1 MSILFRRIYWATDEG
16 GGGAPPLRDPD
27 TGKAAAQLAAEAA
40 AMEDLDKQGQK
51 LLRTYEKLHSEKI
64 RDIEASKLSAEQK
77 QKAHE
82 ANNKEL
88 ESLKKAH
95 RERVLETDEIK
106 RNVAQREEAL
116 RIMIEEGKAS
126 EEDLK
131 NIKARIDAYK
141 DAAEAGEDLA
151 QALLGV
157 GDAAKRNE
165 KLAKMFTKSGLKG
178 MADGFKKNLKPA
190 NLIDSAFTSLAIKT
204 FELAMAQDK
213 AISSFRKGTGA
224 SKQYNLE
231 IAQLERSTFAAGV
244 TVEDAAN
251 AYTDLYTSFNTFTEL
266 NSAERKKIGETV
278 TLIEKMGVSSADSA
292 KILNSATKS
301 LGMNATESEALL
313 RDIVSTAQT
322 VGRSVSEVS
331 ADFISASSK
340 LAFHGDKLTGI
351 FQKLQMQ
358 AKSTGL
364 EMDTLLSF
372 AAQFDTFEG
381 AGRAVGRLNAI
392 MGGPYLNS
400 IDMLNATEEE
410 RIEIM
415 QRSMKMAGLSFDQMS
430 KYEQLAIAD
439 AMGVSAEEARKMFG
453 TVTAEMEIQRLKEEE
468 LAAQAAEMQDMVNQ
482 LRSAF
487 MALAENM
494 RPLIEDH
501 IKPLFNW
508 LSKISQMGDGL
519 GGKIMFWGGA
529 FVYVAAKLKLLLPLI
544 KAMNINLGMT
554 ATILAPIV
562 AGFMAFQFFSKH
574 MAPLPAILL
583 SIAAAAAVL
592 AVALA
597 FATAGTSAAAAM
609 PWVAGLAAVLAV
621 MGIASIPM
629 TGGLKSGEEKEGK
642 KDSSA
647 AGRFSSQATQAF
659 NTGGTV
665 RGTPGTIQPTQ
676 YSEGGRAEF
685 GITPAGTTF
694 ADAQTVNS
702 LIKALEDNTKARE
715 RDQKSAG
722 GAGGTPTVVLQMG
735 NKQIEFD
742 KAVVDAAWK
751 SRSAKQT
758 VGALQ

>member
-1 MSILFRRIYWATDEG
+1 MSILFRRVYWAADDEG
-16 GGGAPPLRDPD
+16 GGEVDIKGLLES
-27 TGKAAAQLAAEAA
+27 AAAEEREAA
-40 AMEDLDKQGQK
+40 AKKASTEATKASTEATNEEKKARDELAKSRTRDMANLKREAELLQDVKEETDKHIKTEKNLIEQMK
-51 LLRTYEKLHSEKI
+51 LKLHVGEN
-64 RDIEASKLSAEQK
+64 LSDQQK
-77 QKAHE
+77 Q
-82 ANNKEL
+82 NNEDIRTEIKL
-88 ESLKKAH
+88 RQESL
-95 RERVLETDEIK
+95 
-106 RNVAQREEAL
+106 EAY
-116 RIMIEEGKAS
+116 
-126 EEDLK
+126 EDS
-131 NIKARIDAYK
+131 
-141 DAAEAGEDLA
+141 AAAGEDLA
-151 QALLGV
+151 QALFGV

-165 KLAKMFTKSGLKG
+165 KFAKIFTKSGLKG
-178 MADGFKKNLKPA
+178 LTAGFKKNFKVA
-190 NLIDSAFTSLAIKT
+190 NLVDSAFTSLAIKT

-213 AISSFRKGTGA
+213 AISSFRTATGA
-224 SKQYNLE
+224 GKQYNLE
-231 IAQLERSTFAAGV
+231 IAALERSTFAAGV

-251 AYTDLYTSFNTFTEL
+251 AYKDLYTSFNAFTEL
-266 NSAERKKIGETV
+266 SATERKNIGETV
-278 TLIEKMGVSSADSA
+278 TLIEKMGVSSSDSA
-292 KILNSATKS
+292 KILNTATKS

-372 AAQFDTFEG
+372 AAQFDTFDG

-468 LAAQAAEMQDMVNQ
+468 LAAQAAEMQTLMEQ
-482 LRSAF
+482 LRASF
-487 MALAENM
+487 MALATDL
-494 RPLIEDH
+494 RPFVEVMSGVVSNFA
-501 IKPLFNW
+501 KF
-508 LSKISQMGDGL
+508 LSMGDGIIGTLALVATGVAYATVKFLLWKAAIMGTEVSMAAL
-519 GGKIMFWGGA
+519 GKTTLLAVGW
-529 FVYVAAKLKLLLPLI
+529 AALLI
-544 KAMNINLGMT
+544 G
-554 ATILAPIV
+554 
-562 AGFMAFQFFSKH
+562 GFMAFNKISSDLDGVAKGV
-574 MAPLPAILL
+574 ALL
-583 SIAAAAAVL
+583 GLAVLAAAV
-592 AVALA
+592 AMALL
-597 FATAGTSAAAAM
+597 TSGIS
-609 PWVAGLAAVLAV
+609 WGIGLGIVAGSAGILAGYGLQ
-621 MGIASIPM
+621 
-629 TGGLKSGEEKEGK
+629 GGAKTP
-642 KDSSA
+642 DQPTSSA
-647 AGRFSSQATQAF
+647 AGRFSGQKKKY
-659 NTGGTV
+659 GGTV
-665 RGTPGTIQPTQ
+665 EGTPGTMQPTQ
-676 YSEGGRAEF
+676 YSEDGRAEF

-702 LIKALEDNTKARE
+702 LIKALEANTKARE
-715 RDQKSAG
+715 QEQRGGGGTG
-722 GAGGTPTVVLQMG
+722 GAPTVVLQMG